1 MKMKHADT
9 EKWAQI
15 PLTRLNAVR
24 TIVVLLMAIGYAST
38 MSPHSGT
45 HEVLRHLGYD
55 PSWFSLQILFCLSGY
70 LAVRSLTRHGS
81 SLRYLT
87 SRALRN
93 GPLLIAYTLAAITVI
108 YPIFCKTD
116 ATLAQEVVKLSK
128 YFFLTV
134 LCIDPGA
141 RLPGLLDDAKYMCLI
156 QGAIWTFRWGAIAH
170 IAMALGWRLNI
181 LKSKHVLLGLAIF
194 STLFYAVAGYF
205 AAKNGLEATFPAF
218 AGIRLGYAFLAGA
231 ALYGWQDKL
240 PQTGIGKT
248 ILLASFLSCAAVQY
262 VFLPWTPGIEIAGT
276 LFWTYLAIVIIQTPM
291 RITAWMNNWPNIV
304 LGLYLGNWPVSQT
317 LIVLYPDLYGWPL
330 IGVSILVTTLI
341 AILAHGAI
349 SGHINRWAARA
360 LRRKV
365 PI

>member
-1 MKMKHADT
+1 MKHTDT
-9 EKWAQI
+9 EKWAQM

-24 TIVVLLMAIGYAST
+24 TIVVLLIAIGYAST
-38 MSPHSGT
+38 MSPLNGT

-55 PSWFSLQILFCLSGY
+55 PSWFGLQIVFCLSGY
-70 LAVRSLTRHGS
+70 LAIRSLTRHGS

-87 SRALRN
+87 SRILRN
-93 GPLLIAYTLAAITVI
+93 GPLLVAYTLAAVTVI
-108 YPIFCKTD
+108 YPIFCKSE

-128 YFFLTV
+128 YFFMTV

-156 QGAIWTFRWGAIAH
+156 QGAIWSFRWGALAH
-170 IAMALGWRLNI
+170 IAMAIGWRLNI
-181 LKSKHVLLGLAIF
+181 LKSKNVLLALAIL
-194 STLFYAVAGYF
+194 SILFYAIAGYF
-205 AAKNGLEATFPAF
+205 AEKSGFEASFPAF

-240 PQTGIGKT
+240 PQTGLGKIVLLIT
-248 ILLASFLSCAAVQY
+248 FSSLAILQY
-262 VFLPWTPGIEIAGT
+262 AYLPWTPAIEITGT

-317 LIVLYPDLYGWPL
+317 LILLYPDLYGWPL
-330 IGVSILVTTLI
+330 IGVSVFVTTLI
-341 AILAHGAI
+341 AILAHAAI
-349 SGHINRWAARA
+349 SGHINRWAAKT

-365 PI
+365 AI